1 MKDHQEIFLIHLIIK
16 NKEKIITEIKNNS
29 ENNGPVNSNNGK
41 KTRPYPKKKSGKFIF
56 KFIDNAVLSII
67 IYIIINFKYN

>member
-1 MKDHQEIFLIHLIIK
+1 MDLLIV
-16 NKEKIITEIKNNS
+16 IT
-29 ENNGPVNSNNGK
+29 GK
-41 KTRPYPKKKSGKFIF
+41 KLDHIQKKKSGKFIF

>member
-1 MKDHQEIFLIHLIIK
+1 MIIK

-29 ENNGPVNSNNGK
+29 ENNGPVKSNNGK

-56 KFIDNAVLSII
+56 KFIDNTILSII